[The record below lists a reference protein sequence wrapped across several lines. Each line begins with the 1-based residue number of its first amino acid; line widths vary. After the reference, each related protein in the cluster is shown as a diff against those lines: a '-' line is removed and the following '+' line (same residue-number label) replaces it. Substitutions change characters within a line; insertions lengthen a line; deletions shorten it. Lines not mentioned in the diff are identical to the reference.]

1 MRKSAGQSEEFLR
14 IMRDWQKLE
23 DKTIESANKMMNKT
37 ENPLIKTTMS
47 MIKNDSEKHKTIL
60 QMVIDNL
67 TKEPLRLTPEELAPL
82 SDMLSNHM
90 ETEAKSIELANQA
103 LEKSGLFVTHYFLS
117 YILSDEQKHHALL
130 TRLDEVKKA
139 TVFVT

>member
-1 MRKSAGQSEEFLR
+1 MRKSAEQSEEFLKL
-14 IMRDWQKLE
+14 MKDWQKLE
-23 DKTIESANKMMNKT
+23 EKTIASADKMMNKSD
-37 ENPLIKTTMS
+37 NPLIKTTMS
-47 MIKNDSEKHKTIL
+47 LIKNDSEKHKAIL
-60 QMVIDNL
+60 QMIIDNL

-82 SDMLSNHM
+82 SDILSRHM
-90 ETEAKSIELANQA
+90 ETEAKSIELANRA
-103 LEKSGLFVTHYFLS
+103 LEKSRLFVTHYFLS